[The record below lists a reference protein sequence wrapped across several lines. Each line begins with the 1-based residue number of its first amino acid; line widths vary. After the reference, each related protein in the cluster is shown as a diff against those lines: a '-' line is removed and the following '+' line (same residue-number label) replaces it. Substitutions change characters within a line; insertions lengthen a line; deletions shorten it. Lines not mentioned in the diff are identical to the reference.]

1 MDCYY
6 KLRHLFYY
14 KVRHGLLQIATEI
27 TKPMD
32 LLQIATGITKCD
44 DYYKLRQYTCNT
56 ARLKSDT
63 VLAIFWA
70 FHYSIICISFC
81 SYRHGKGL
89 NFILAL

>member
-6 KLRHLFYY
+6 KMRHLFYY
-14 KVRHGLLQIATEI
+14 KVRHG
-27 TKPMD
+27 